1 HHRSFPPSWARR
13 VEPRTG
19 STVIQTVP
27 LKSENPP
34 SVAESV
40 ATNVGGTVAAAA
52 VGGVLAAGGAPI
64 LVVAGVGMLMGFGAA
79 WAISKLW

>member
-1 HHRSFPPSWARR
+1 M
-13 VEPRTG
+13 
-19 STVIQTVP
+19 
-27 LKSENPP
+27 
-34 SVAESV
+34 
-40 ATNVGGTVAAAA
+40 GGTVAAAA